1 MPQPLQQLFPLIR
14 GNGLAV
20 WLAGQ
25 YRYLRFA
32 ALLLIASLSPRIHDQ
47 LIRQRSA
54 SVLCIAAWQTLPGFV
69 LVCILLSA
77 ILTRIVAVT
86 ADSYGLSHLALE
98 AILRVF
104 VVELLPLISTLF
116 VAMRAVPMAMLHLA
130 AVPGRPA
137 AGLRDALPYVVGNA
151 TAVIILA
158 IVGGIVSL
166 MVAYPVVHGF
176 TQWGLPAYYRL
187 IGQVFD
193 PILAIA
199 LIAKILLF
207 AIAVGIAPATV
218 VLDPRKY
225 DTGQREMR
233 VMVRLLL
240 ILVLIEGSFLMLQRF

>member
-1 MPQPLQQLFPLIR
+1 MPQPLQQLFPMIR
-14 GNGLAV
+14 SSGPTA
-20 WLAGQ
+20 WLSGQ

-32 ALLLIASLSPRIHDQ
+32 ALLLIAAFSPGIHDRPT
-47 LIRQRSA
+47 RQRSA
-54 SVLCIAAWQTLPGFV
+54 SVLCCAAWQTLPGFLLACV
-69 LVCILLSA
+69 LLSA

-98 AILRVF
+98 AILQVF

-130 AVPGRPA
+130 ALPGRPGA
-137 AGLRDALPYVVGNA
+137 SLRDALPYVVGNA
-151 TAVIILA
+151 AAVVILA
-158 IVGGIVSL
+158 IIGGIVSL
-166 MVAYPVVHGF
+166 TVAYPVVHGF
-176 TQWGLPAYYRL
+176 TQWALPAYSRL

-199 LIAKILLF
+199 LSAKILF
-207 AIAVGIAPATV
+207 FGIAVGIAPATV
-218 VLDPRKY
+218 ILDPRKY

-240 ILVLIEGSFLMLQRF
+240 ILVLIEGSFLMLRRF

>member
-1 MPQPLQQLFPLIR
+1 MPQPLQQLFPMIR
-14 GNGLAV
+14 GSGLAA

-25 YRYLRFA
+25 YRYLGFA
-32 ALLLIASLSPRIHDQ
+32 ALLLIASLSPGIHDRPT
-47 LIRQRSA
+47 RQRSA
-54 SVLCIAAWQTLPGFV
+54 SVLCCAAWQTLPGF
-69 LVCILLSA
+69 LLACILLSA
-77 ILTRIVAVT
+77 ILTRVVAVT

-130 AVPGRPA
+130 ALPGRPG

-151 TAVIILA
+151 AAVVILA
-158 IVGGIVSL
+158 IIGGIVSL
-166 MVAYPVVHGF
+166 IVAYPVVHGF
-176 TQWGLPAYYRL
+176 TQWALPAYSRL

-199 LIAKILLF
+199 LSAKILF
-207 AIAVGIAPATV
+207 FGIAVGIAPATV
-218 VLDPRKY
+218 VLDPHKY

-240 ILVLIEGSFLMLQRF
+240 ILVLIEGSFLILRRF

>member
-1 MPQPLQQLFPLIR
+1 MAQPSQPLFPLIR
-14 GNGLAV
+14 GNGLLA
-20 WLAGQ
+20 WLTGQ

-32 ALLLIASLSPRIHDQ
+32 ALLLIASLSPSIHDRVT
-47 LIRQRSA
+47 RQRSA
-54 SVLCIAAWQTLPGFV
+54 QILCCAAWQTLPGF
-69 LVCILLSA
+69 LLACILLSA

-104 VVELLPLISTLF
+104 VVELLPLVSTLF

-130 AVPGRPA
+130 ARPGRPDTK
-137 AGLRDALPYVVGNA
+137 LHDALPYAVGNA
-151 TAVIILA
+151 AAVVILA

-166 MVAYPVVHGF
+166 IVAYLVVHGF
-176 TQWGLPAYYRL
+176 NQWALPAYNRL

-193 PILAIA
+193 PILAVGFS
-199 LIAKILLF
+199 AKILF
-207 AIAVGIAPATV
+207 FGIAVGIAPATV

-225 DTGQREMR
+225 DAGQREMR

-240 ILVLIEGSFLMLQRF
+240 ILVLIEGSFLILRRF

>member
-1 MPQPLQQLFPLIR
+1 MPQLHQQLFPLIR
-14 GNGLAV
+14 RSGPAA

-32 ALLLIASLSPRIHDQ
+32 ALLLIASLSPSIHDRPT
-47 LIRQRSA
+47 RQRSA
-54 SVLCIAAWQTLPGFV
+54 QVLCCAAWQTLPGF
-69 LVCILLSA
+69 LLACILLSA

-104 VVELLPLISTLF
+104 VVELLPLVSTLF

-130 AVPGRPA
+130 SQPGQRAVN
-137 AGLRDALPYVVGNA
+137 LSDALPYAVGNA
-151 TAVIILA
+151 AAVVILA
-158 IVGGIVSL
+158 IIGGVVSL
-166 MVAYPVVHGF
+166 IIAYLVVHGF
-176 TQWGLPAYYRL
+176 TQWGLPAYNRL

-193 PILAIA
+193 PILAIGFS
-199 LIAKILLF
+199 AKILF
-207 AIAVGIAPATV
+207 FGIAVGIAPATV
-218 VLDPRKY
+218 VLDPHKY

-240 ILVLIEGSFLMLQRF
+240 ILVLIEGSFLMLRRF

>member
-1 MPQPLQQLFPLIR
+1 MSPLRQPPFPLIR
-14 GNGLAV
+14 GNGLLA

-25 YRYLRFA
+25 YRYLSFA
-32 ALLLIASLSPRIHDQ
+32 ALLLLASLSPSIHDR
-47 LIRQRSA
+47 LARQHSA
-54 SVLCIAAWQTLPGFV
+54 RVLCCAAWQTLPGF
-69 LVCILLSA
+69 LLACILLSA

-104 VVELLPLISTLF
+104 VVELLPMMSTLF

-130 AVPGRPA
+130 AQPGRPDA
-137 AGLRDALPYVVGNA
+137 RLRDALPYAVGNA
-151 TAVIILA
+151 TAVVILA

-166 MVAYPVVHGF
+166 IVAYLVVHGF
-176 TQWGLPAYYRL
+176 TQWGLPAYNRL

-193 PILAIA
+193 PILAIGFS
-199 LIAKILLF
+199 AKILF
-207 AIAVGIAPATV
+207 FGIAVGIAPATV

-225 DTGQREMR
+225 DAGQREMR

-240 ILVLIEGSFLMLQRF
+240 ILVLIEGSFLMLRRF